1 MKKIIIV
8 SQNFNSFCPVNI
20 AIKQSDKIIRFA
32 DYLKSKYPNFAE
44 VAIIC
49 IQEFLGGKNGKY
61 IEELEGAF
69 NHSFEV
75 LTPWGFNNIEH
86 PRSVLTVTLIRKEL
100 PYNTVRLESCLPNR
114 ICYSRV
120 WFPETGKFLRILNIY
135 AVQTSVF
142 SPDAAGWYIAKR
154 REQQEDLWSVI
165 LKEAAERC
173 SDSLL
178 IVGDMQESS
187 KTGKHIKKLLDMGFK
202 EKATGEFFP
211 TVREGIFFEQNI
223 DHYLYNE
230 KAWND
235 FYPVSMEYDGNLLDE
250 LSDHIL
256 LAAVSA

>member
-1 MKKIIIV
+1 MKKIIV
-8 SQNFNSFCPVNI
+8 SQNFNSWCPVNT

-61 IEELEGAF
+61 IEELEEAF

-86 PRSVLTVTLIRKEL
+86 PRSVLTITLIRKEL
-100 PYNTVRLESCLPNR
+100 PYNTIRLESCLPNR
-114 ICYSRV
+114 ICYSKV
-120 WFPETGKFLRILNIY
+120 WFPETGKFLRILNLY
-135 AVQTSVF
+135 SVQTSVF
-142 SPDAAGWYIAKR
+142 GPEAAGWYIAKR
-154 REQQEDLWSVI
+154 KEEQEELWSVVF
-165 LKEAAERC
+165 KEAERC
-173 SDSLL
+173 ADPLL
-178 IVGDMQESS
+178 ILGDMQENS
-187 KTGKHIKKLLDMGFK
+187 KTGEHIKKLFDMGFK
-202 EKATGEFFP
+202 EKNGGCFFP
-211 TVREGIFFEQNI
+211 TVREGVFTEQNI
-223 DHYLYNE
+223 DHFIYNE

-235 FYPVSMEYDGNLLDE
+235 FCPISMEYDGNLLDE

>member
-1 MKKIIIV
+1 MKKIIV
-8 SQNFNSFCPVNI
+8 SQNFNSWCPINKEITQTEKIKLFAAYIKDKYKNLAEVI
-20 AIKQSDKIIRFA
+20 AI
-32 DYLKSKYPNFAE
+32 N
-44 VAIIC
+44 V
-49 IQEFLGGKNGKY
+49 QEFVGGRNGRY
-61 IEELEGAF
+61 LQELEEAF

-100 PYNTVRLESCLPNR
+100 PYNTVRLKSCLPNR

-154 REQQEDLWSVI
+154 REQQEELWSVI
-165 LKEAAERC
+165 LKEAERC
-173 SDSLL
+173 SDPLL

-187 KTGKHIKKLLDMGFK
+187 KTGKHIKKLMDMGFK
-202 EKATGEFFP
+202 EKNGGFFP